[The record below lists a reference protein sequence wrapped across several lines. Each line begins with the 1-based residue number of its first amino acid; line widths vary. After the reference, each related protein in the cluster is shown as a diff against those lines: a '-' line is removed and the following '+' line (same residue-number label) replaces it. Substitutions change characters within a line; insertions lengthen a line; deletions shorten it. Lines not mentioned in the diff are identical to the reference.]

1 MDRRQQ
7 IRAARALLGISDA
20 ELAERSAVSHRT
32 LQRFEAQ
39 DGIPES
45 RSGNL
50 ETIERVLA
58 ELGILL
64 IGDPLT
70 FCAGIMRVNF
80 RLFVVLVTI
89 GKAGRYA
96 AVVMAAASVL

>member
-1 MDRRQQ
+1 MVSSQQ
-7 IRAARALLGISDA
+7 IRAARALLGISAA

-50 ETIERVLA
+50 EAIERVLT
-58 ELGILL
+58 EVGILF

-70 FCAGIMRVNF
+70 SPGVQLRIKGAGYF
-80 RLFVVLVTI
+80 E
-89 GKAGRYA
+89 GKSGI
-96 AVVMAAASVL
+96 

>member
-1 MDRRQQ
+1 MISSQQ
-7 IRAARALLGISDA
+7 IRAARALLGISAA
-20 ELAERSAVSHRT
+20 ELAERSGVSHRT

-50 ETIERVLA
+50 DAIERVLTKV
-58 ELGILL
+58 GILF

-70 FCAGIMRVNF
+70 SPGVQPRIMDAAGIEDIRGVK
-80 RLFVVLVTI
+80 RPT
-89 GKAGRYA
+89 
-96 AVVMAAASVL
+96 

>member
-1 MDRRQQ
+1 MISSQQ
-7 IRAARALLGISDA
+7 IRAARALLGISAA

-50 ETIERVLA
+50 DAIERALTEV
-58 ELGILL
+58 GILF

-70 FCAGIMRVNF
+70 SPGVQLRIIDAPD
-80 RLFVVLVTI
+80 TED
-89 GKAGRYA
+89 KSEA
-96 AVVMAAASVL
+96 

>member
-1 MDRRQQ
+1 MVSSQQ
-7 IRAARALLGISDA
+7 IRAARALLGISAA

-39 DGIPES
+39 YGIPES

-50 ETIERVLA
+50 EAIERVLA
-58 ELGILL
+58 ELGILF

-70 FCAGIMRVNF
+70 SPGVQLRIMDAAD
-80 RLFVVLVTI
+80 I
-89 GKAGRYA
+89 EGKSGA
-96 AVVMAAASVL
+96 

>member
-1 MDRRQQ
+1 MISSQQ
-7 IRAARALLGISDA
+7 IRAARALLGISAAD
-20 ELAERSAVSHRT
+20 LAERSAISHRT

-50 ETIERVLA
+50 DAIECVLT
-58 ELGILL
+58 EVGIVF

-70 FCAGIMRVNF
+70 SPGVQLRIMDAAD
-80 RLFVVLVTI
+80 I
-89 GKAGRYA
+89 EGKSG
-96 AVVMAAASVL
+96 V

>member
-1 MDRRQQ
+1 MVSSQQ
-7 IRAARALLGISDA
+7 IRAARALLCISAA

-50 ETIERVLA
+50 EAIERVLA
-58 ELGILL
+58 ELGIIFL
-64 IGDPLT
+64 GDPLT
-70 FCAGIMRVNF
+70 SPGVQLRNVDVVDAEGISEV
-80 RLFVVLVTI
+80 
-89 GKAGRYA
+89 
-96 AVVMAAASVL
+96 